1 MTKNNY
7 LFTSESVS
15 EGHPDKVCDR
25 ISDMVVDSYL
35 SKDPVSRVACETLTT
50 TNKVVLAGE
59 IRGPKI
65 EKEELISKVR
75 DCIKDIGYDQ
85 EGFSWKTANI
95 ETFLHEQSK
104 DIAMGVDSKDN
115 KDEGAGD
122 QGIMFG
128 YACNETDELMPAPIH
143 YSHKILRLMAQDR
156 KKGILKG
163 IEPDSKS
170 QVTIL
175 YENEKPVKVT
185 SVVISTQHS
194 KDLNQEK
201 VKEKIIPYIKKSIP
215 QNLLIDLDSK
225 EIYINP
231 TGQFIIGGPDGD
243 TGLTG
248 RKIIVDTYG
257 GAAPHG
263 GGAFSGKDPTKVDRS
278 AAYAL
283 RYLAKNIV
291 AAGVSEKCLI
301 QLAYA
306 IGVSKPLS
314 IFLASSKVI
323 SLAGSVTSSTM
334 FKTFCILISPL
345 SLSIMASMLLSFPN
359 FVRAAFW
366 IALSIESITSSL
378 SIDFSFATA
387 STILKSSSLSNPL
400 LSIMPFL
407 KKNGLVPISKFN
419 KNYVFL
425 KEICGFFKI
434 TI

>member
-1 MTKNNY
+1 MTEKNY

-35 SKDPVSRVACETLTT
+35 SKDPFSRVACETLTT

-59 IRGPKI
+59 IRGPNINKSEII
-65 EKEELISKVR
+65 EKVR

-85 EGFSWKTANI
+85 EGFSWKDQTKI
-95 ETFLHEQSK
+95 ESHLHEQST

-128 YACNETDELMPAPIH
+128 YACNETEDLMPAPIF

-156 KKGILKG
+156 KSGVLKG

-170 QVTIL
+170 QVTME
-175 YENEKPVKVT
+175 YKNGKPKKVT

-194 KDLNQEK
+194 KELNQEN
-201 VKEKIIPYIKKSIP
+201 VKDLILPYINKSIP
-215 QNLLIDLDSK
+215 KELLTDLQKS

-278 AAYAL
+278 AAYVS
-283 RYLAKNIV
+283 RYLAKNVV
-291 AAGVSEKCLI
+291 ASGLTDKCLI
-301 QLAYA
+301 QLSYA

-314 IFLASSKVI
+314 IYVKLAEKDHDKI
-323 SLAGSVTSSTM
+323 SEVEKIIKNNFDL
-334 FKTFCILISPL
+334 SPRGIRELL
-345 SLSIMASMLLSFPN
+345 SLNKPIY
-359 FVRAAFW
+359 
-366 IALSIESITSSL
+366 EITSSYGH
-378 SIDFSFATA
+378 IGRKPTDKGEFSWEKTDK
-387 STILKSSSLSNPL
+387 TSL
-400 LSIMPFL
+400 F
-407 KKNGLVPISKFN
+407 KKV
-419 KNYVFL
+419 
-425 KEICGFFKI
+425 
-434 TI
+434 